1 MSLSDKVIKNTF
13 YYIIFQLFG
22 FAIPLILTPFIISK
36 IGEVQFGIYVL
47 ILGFIGMFNLFD
59 LSISS
64 SFIVFISKYY
74 VKKDFVNLN
83 KYFNTGLF
91 FYIFLSLLIVF
102 ASYLLANPLLSL
114 LKIPSELYETSLK
127 IFKIGLLV
135 FFITT
140 AFSIYSSVLIS
151 LQKMYVISTTGIL
164 TGFINL
170 IVTIIILSSGYGLVE
185 ILWLQLF
192 NVTLTNIITIWYVRK
207 TLPDLKVGYRHLE
220 KEPVKEMVK
229 FGAQMQISKL
239 ASFASEKYDE
249 FLLAYFSVL
258 NNVTYFNIANKISRT
273 GRLIPFQLIPQIAPV
288 ASELN
293 ANKQPEKLK
302 ELFSDITKYLIL
314 LSFPVFTFIFVF
326 AELII
331 TTWVG
336 PGFTVS
342 SDILRIL
349 AIGNLVN
356 LIFSAPGNTI
366 LPNIG
371 VPRYQMREGI
381 IYLGINIIMSYLLI
395 KYYGIFGAAFGNVL
409 SVIISSLYIFYISS
423 KYFSRDKTKLLNE
436 NYLKPLIISIFCGVI
451 TSGIFFISEK
461 YVYGFS
467 GRFSGL
473 LYLFFLSTVF
483 ITIYAF
489 TVLNINYLNSK
500 DKRLIAKVL
509 LKIIPDKVLSKEY
522 SNNYKDRTV
531 YDNELVSIFVVTYNR
546 LSLLKKCV
554 QNMLPTL
561 GSLNYELIIIDNA
574 STDGT
579 QIFLK
584 DIAGSNDR
592 IKIVLND
599 INVGINSKSLGAE
612 LSNGEFIIGVDDDVI
627 EFPVNW
633 IERMVYAYKNIP
645 GIGYLATDVIQDETT
660 NGAKHTEDKYIKE
673 FYDNGNIVLEVGP
686 TGGWCFMISREVY
699 SKIGKLVTFEN
710 RIFYPEDGDYVNR
723 IINSGLKYGILSG
736 LKVYHATGH
745 VHNKEFKKVFDEKY
759 EDFIK
764 PEPLTYRFKTR
775 IKQAFSIKRY
785 ISKLNEYAS
794 KQNL

>member
-13 YYIIFQLFG
+13 YYIVFQLFG
-22 FAIPLILTPFIISK
+22 FAFPLILTPFIISK
-36 IGEVQFGIYVL
+36 IGEVQFAIYVL
-47 ILGFIGMFNLFD
+47 VLGFIGIFNLFD

-91 FYIFLSLLIVF
+91 FYILLSLLIVIVAYIF
-102 ASYLLANPLLSL
+102 ANPLLSL
-114 LKIPSELYETSLK
+114 LKIPSELYDTSVK
-127 IFKIGLLV
+127 IYNIGLLV

-151 LQKMYVISTTGIL
+151 LQKMYVISTAGII

-170 IVTIIILSSGYGLVE
+170 IVTIIILSTGYGLVE

-192 NVTLTNIITIWYVRK
+192 NVSLTNIITIWYVRK
-207 TLPDLKVGYRHLE
+207 TLPDLKVGYRYLE
-220 KEPVKEMVK
+220 KGPVTEMAK
-229 FGAQMQISKL
+229 FGAQMQVSKL

-293 ANKQPEKLK
+293 ANDQPEKLK

-326 AELII
+326 ADLII

-336 PGFTVS
+336 PGFTLS

-349 AIGNLVN
+349 AAGNLVN

-371 VPRYQMREGI
+371 VPRFQMREGI
-381 IYLGINIIMSYLLI
+381 IYLGINIFLSYMLI
-395 KYYGIFGAAFGNVL
+395 KNYGIYGAAFGNVI
-409 SVIISSLYIFYISS
+409 SVVISSLYVFYVSS

-467 GRFSGL
+467 GRLSGL
-473 LYLFFLSTVF
+473 LYLIFLSSVF
-483 ITIYAF
+483 SAIYAF
-489 TVLNINYLNSK
+489 AVLNVKYLNGK
-500 DKRLIAKVL
+500 DKALIAKIL
-509 LKIIPDKVLSKEY
+509 LKIIPDKFINTEQPNLHR
-522 SNNYKDRTV
+522 DRLD
-531 YDNELVSIFVVTYNR
+531 YENEPVSIFVVTHNR
-546 LSLLKKCV
+546 LALLKKCV
-554 QNMLPTL
+554 DKMLPTL
-561 GSLNYELIIIDNA
+561 GSVNYELIIIDNA
-574 STDGT
+574 SSDGT
-579 QIFLK
+579 KNFLNE
-584 DIAGSNDR
+584 IAVSNER
-592 IKIVLND
+592 IKIILND
-599 INVGINSKSLGAE
+599 KNLGINSKSMGAE
-612 LSNGEFIIGVDDDVI
+612 LSKGEFIIGVDDDVI
-627 EFPVNW
+627 EFPDNWVNKM
-633 IERMVYAYKNIP
+633 IYAYKNIP
-645 GIGYLATDVIQDETT
+645 GMGYLATDVFQDETT
-660 NGAKHTEDKYIKE
+660 TGAKYSEDMYVKE
-673 FYDNGNIVLEVGP
+673 FYDNGNVVLEVGP
-686 TGGWCFMISREVY
+686 TGGWCFMISRDVY
-699 SKIGKLVTFEN
+699 RRIGKLVTFKD
-710 RIFYPEDGDYVNR
+710 RIFYAEDGDYVNR

-736 LKVYHATGH
+736 LKVYHATGD
-745 VHNKEFKKVFDEKY
+745 VHNKDFKKVFYEKY
-759 EDFIK
+759 DDFSK
-764 PEPLTYRFKTR
+764 KEPFAYR
-775 IKQAFSIKRY
+775 IKTLILRTFSIKRY
-785 ISKLNEYAS
+785 IAKLNEYAL

>member
-22 FAIPLILTPFIISK
+22 FAFPLILTPFIISK

-47 ILGFIGMFNLFD
+47 VLGFIGIFNLFD

-91 FYIFLSLLIVF
+91 FYIVLSLLIVVVAYIF
-102 ASYLLANPLLSL
+102 ANPLLSL
-114 LKIPSELYETSLK
+114 LKIPVELYDTSVK
-127 IFKIGLLV
+127 IYNIGLLV
-135 FFITT
+135 FFVTT

-151 LQKMYVISTTGIL
+151 LQKMYVISTAGII

-170 IVTIIILSSGYGLVE
+170 IVTIVLLTAGYGLVE

-192 NVTLTNIITIWYVRK
+192 NVSLTNIIAIRYVRK
-207 TLPDLKVGYRHLE
+207 SLPDLKVGYRHLE
-220 KEPVKEMVK
+220 KEPVREMAK

-293 ANKQPEKLK
+293 ANNQQEKLK

-326 AELII
+326 ADLII

-336 PGFTVS
+336 PGFTLS

-349 AIGNLVN
+349 AAGNLVN
-356 LIFSAPGNTI
+356 LIFSAPGNTV

-371 VPRYQMREGI
+371 VPKFQMREGI
-381 IYLGINIIMSYLLI
+381 IYLGINIILSYMLI
-395 KYYGIFGAAFGNVL
+395 KYYGIYGAAFGNVI
-409 SVIISSLYIFYISS
+409 SVAISSLYVFYVSS

-436 NYLKPLIISIFCGVI
+436 NYLKPLIISFFCGII
-451 TSGIFFISEK
+451 TSGIFYIFEK
-461 YVYGFS
+461 YLFSFS
-467 GRFSGL
+467 GRLSGL
-473 LYLFFLSTVF
+473 MYLIFLSSIFFL
-483 ITIYAF
+483 IYVSA
-489 TVLNINYLNSK
+489 VLNAKFLNGK
-500 DKRLIAKVL
+500 DKALIAKVL
-509 LKIIPDKVLSKEY
+509 LKIIPHKFLNSER
-522 SNNYKDRTV
+522 SNFHTDQLDYQ
-531 YDNELVSIFVVTYNR
+531 NELVSIFVVTHNR
-546 LSLLKKCV
+546 LALLKKCIL
-554 QNMLPTL
+554 NMLPTL
-561 GSLNYELIIIDNA
+561 GSVNYELIIIDNA

-579 QIFLK
+579 NIFLK
-584 DIAGSNDR
+584 EIAGSNDR
-592 IKIVLND
+592 IKIILNEK
-599 INVGINSKSLGAE
+599 NLGINSKSLGAE
-612 LSNGEFIIGVDDDVI
+612 VSKGEFIIGVDDDVI
-627 EFPVNW
+627 EFPDNWVNKM
-633 IERMVYAYKNIP
+633 IYAYKNIP
-645 GIGYLATDVIQDETT
+645 GMGYLATDVYQDETT
-660 NGAKHTEDKYIKE
+660 TGAKHGEDMYAKE
-673 FYDNGNIVLEVGP
+673 LYDNGNITLEVGP
-686 TGGWCFMISREVY
+686 TGGWCFMISRDVY

-710 RIFYPEDGDYVNR
+710 RIFYAEDGDYVNR

-736 LKVYHATGH
+736 VKVYHATGDI
-745 VHNKEFKKVFDEKY
+745 HNKDFKKVFDEKY
-759 EDFIK
+759 DDFSKKEPFVYKIK
-764 PEPLTYRFKTR
+764 TLILRT
-775 IKQAFSIKRY
+775 FSIKRY
-785 ISKLNEYAS
+785 ITKLNEYS
-794 KQNL
+794 SRQNS